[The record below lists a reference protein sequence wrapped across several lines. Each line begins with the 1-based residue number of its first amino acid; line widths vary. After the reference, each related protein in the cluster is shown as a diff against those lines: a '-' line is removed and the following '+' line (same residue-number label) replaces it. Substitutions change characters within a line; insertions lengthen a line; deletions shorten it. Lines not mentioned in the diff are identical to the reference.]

1 MSSNRA
7 HEDNHDEVD
16 DDDDDDIVV
25 IEESSVK
32 SKSKKKPAKA
42 KAEDGDEKP
51 AKKAKKDKK
60 EGEGEEKVKK
70 GKPPAKPLTAQEK
83 NTAVAKGASM
93 ARNRSIAAH
102 LKTFADAYK
111 EGGEYIKAAS
121 ANKAVKAILA
131 LTEPVVI
138 ARQISPLEGCGKGTV
153 EKVEKFL
160 EENPLAGVE
169 EVVAQAHSEFSYLK
183 DLERDIIIS
192 MLQTGEINFANVKT
206 QRDDI
211 NEGDF

>member
-1 MSSNRA
+1 MSSSSSKRA
-7 HEDNHDEVD
+7 HEDNH
-16 DDDDDDIVV
+16 DDDIVV

-42 KAEDGDEKP
+42 KADDGDEKP
-51 AKKAKKDKK
+51 AKKPKKDK

-111 EGGEYIKAAS
+111 EGGEYIKAAA

-153 EKVEKFL
+153 EKVSKFL
-160 EENPLAGVE
+160 EENPLAGAD

-192 MLQTGEINFANVKT
+192 MLESGEISFANVKT